1 MSNRLARERPE
12 KEAKL
17 LALVRKRS
25 KVLQSQLPRPPA
37 ASVDLIRH
45 SLLSADEDKSS
56 FVPPTDIAQ
65 ADETVRK
72 EFLGLLEH
80 DNAKY
85 PLMDEEKKKG
95 SKQSAN
101 KVPVIE
107 DFEEDE
113 LKQVYLKNY

>member
-1 MSNRLARERPE
+1 M
-12 KEAKL
+12 
-17 LALVRKRS
+17 
-25 KVLQSQLPRPPA
+25 
-37 ASVDLIRH
+37 
-45 SLLSADEDKSS
+45 
-56 FVPPTDIAQ
+56 
-65 ADETVRK
+65 RK